1 MSRSPFDPSYDQLP
15 ESLPVFP
22 LQGVL
27 LLPGGRLPLRI
38 FEPRYL
44 NMIDDALAGERMI
57 GMIQPADE
65 EAEQGSAAIYQTGCA
80 GRITSFSETDEH
92 HYMIT
97 LSGLIRFGV
106 AEELP
111 LLNGYRRVSA
121 NFAPFATDLEA
132 DDGPVDRGRMMTAL
146 AAYFESNGI
155 EGDWEAIKQ
164 TPDERLV
171 TSLAMVCPFNPAE
184 KQALLEARSLQER
197 AETMIKIL
205 QMSIHEQEGDAPR
218 H

>member
-15 ESLPVFP
+15 EILPVFP

-44 NMIDDALAGERMI
+44 NMFDDALAGPRMI
-57 GMIQPADE
+57 GMVQPSDE
-65 EAEQGSAAIYQTGCA
+65 ETEQGSAAIYRTGCA
-80 GRITSFSETDEH
+80 GRITSFSESEEH
-92 HYMIT
+92 HYLLT

-111 LLNGYRRVSA
+111 LLNGYRRVRPD
-121 NFAPFATDLEA
+121 FAAFAEDLDET
-132 DDGPVDRGRMMTAL
+132 GGTVDRARMMTAL
-146 AAYFESNGI
+146 AAYFEANGI

-171 TSLAMVCPFNPAE
+171 TSLAMVCPFDPAE
-184 KQALLEARSLQER
+184 KQVLLEAKSLEER

-205 QMSIHEQEGDAPR
+205 QMSIHEPEGDTPR